1 MRALAAL
8 TIVAALTVTGVAT
21 PAVAQS
27 AEDRVIPLTE
37 ISSTEGIA
45 KGGGN
50 TFYVGDRLLGDVYRG
65 DIRTGDVEIFRDAPA
80 GRMATGMK
88 VDPWGRLLF
97 VSGAATG
104 QAYVYDART
113 GNDVAVFQLGD
124 RDDGTFINDVAV
136 THNAAWFTDSMQPV
150 LYKVPFD
157 RRGKVGPVE
166 TLELKGDAA
175 DTSSNF
181 NLNGIAAAHF
191 GHSLLVAHSGNGTI
205 IKVNPRTGDSQ
216 TVAGVSVPNADGIL
230 FELGQLWVVQ
240 NQLNKIA
247 RVDLTFD
254 LSRGEVEDEITSRF
268 FQVPTTVARFGA
280 KLAAVNAKFGI
291 PDVTQYEVVVVGA
304 F

>member
-8 TIVAALTVTGVAT
+8 TIVAALSMAGVTT
-21 PAVAQS
+21 PAA
-27 AEDRVIPLTE
+27 ARPTEDRVIVLPDA
-37 ISSTEGIA
+37 SSTEGIA
-45 KGGGN
+45 AGRGN
-50 TFYVGDRLLGDVYRG
+50 TFYAGDRLLGDVYRG
-65 DIRTGDVEIFRDAPA
+65 NIRTGEVEPFIDAPA

-88 VDPWGRLLF
+88 VDPWGHLLF

-113 GNDVAVFQLGD
+113 GAEVASFQLTD
-124 RDDGTFINDVAV
+124 PADGTFINDVAV
-136 THNAAWFTDSMQPV
+136 THNAAWFTDSRQPV

-157 RRGKVGPVE
+157 HRGKVGPAE
-166 TLELKGDAA
+166 PLELRGPAGDA
-175 DTSSNF
+175 SFGF
-181 NLNGIAAAHF
+181 NLNGIAAAHL

-205 IKVNPRTGDSQ
+205 IKVNPRTGASQ
-216 TVAGVSVPNADGIL
+216 TVAGVKVPNADGIL

-247 RVDLTFD
+247 RIDLSFDLT
-254 LSRGEVEDEITSRF
+254 RGEVEDEITSAF

-280 KLAAVNAKFGI
+280 ELAAVNAKFGI
-291 PDVTQYEVVVVGA
+291 PDVTQYEVVVVDA